1 MAAPMHRDKARE
13 KFVMAA
19 DSLFADILASTRT
32 FVHENSG
39 RFLREVPA
47 GSLRFMSMT

>member
-19 DSLFADILASTRT
+19 DSLFADILASTST

-39 RFLREVPA
+39 RFLREVPVVL
-47 GSLRFMSMT
+47 LRFIAMT